1 MAQEAE
7 QIKQTYVS
15 AGVNIA
21 LAAKAKELIRR
32 HARST
37 LRPEVLTD
45 LGFFGGLFEFKGF
58 EQPVLVSSVD
68 GVGTKLIISCA
79 LNKHDTIGIDLVN
92 HCVNDI
98 LTCGA
103 EPLFFLDYI
112 AMGKLVPEQVGA
124 IAQGLARACREVGCA
139 LIGGETAEMPGLYAG
154 EDYDLVGFI
163 IGVVEKEKIVMGK
176 DISVGDTIIGLPS
189 SGLHTN
195 GYSLVRKIFGVN
207 QLENYHPGLT
217 RTLGEELLE
226 PHRCYYHQLKPLLPM
241 IKGMAHITG
250 GGLIDNVP
258 RVLPQGMAAQLRS
271 RAWTIPPIFQLI
283 QKQGG
288 VAQNGMF
295 RVFNMG
301 IGMVLICSP
310 DNADQLT
317 GQLPEAKVIG
327 KVVEQKGKVRV
338 VIK

>member
-1 MAQEAE
+1 LAQEAE

-139 LIGGETAEMPGLYAG
+139 LIGGETGCPGYMPGR
-154 EDYDLVGFI
+154 I
-163 IGVVEKEKIVMGK
+163 M
-176 DISVGDTIIGLPS
+176 T
-189 SGLHTN
+189 
-195 GYSLVRKIFGVN
+195 
-207 QLENYHPGLT
+207 
-217 RTLGEELLE
+217 
-226 PHRCYYHQLKPLLPM
+226 
-241 IKGMAHITG
+241 
-250 GGLIDNVP
+250 
-258 RVLPQGMAAQLRS
+258 
-271 RAWTIPPIFQLI
+271 W
-283 QKQGG
+283 
-288 VAQNGMF
+288 
-295 RVFNMG
+295 
-301 IGMVLICSP
+301 
-310 DNADQLT
+310 
-317 GQLPEAKVIG
+317 
-327 KVVEQKGKVRV
+327 
-338 VIK
+338 